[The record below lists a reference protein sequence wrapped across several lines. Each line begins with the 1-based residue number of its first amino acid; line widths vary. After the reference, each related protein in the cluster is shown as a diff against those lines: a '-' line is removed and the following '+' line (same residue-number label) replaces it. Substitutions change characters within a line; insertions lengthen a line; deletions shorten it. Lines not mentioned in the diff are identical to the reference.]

1 MNISSVFFLAH
12 FSMLGLEVVDFLR
25 LTPMQRNRLW
35 VHCQPSMS
43 ILLTASRYCFIKDL
57 AVDIVTVMTNSYDKH
72 VR

>member
-25 LTPMQRNRLW
+25 LTLMQRNILW

-43 ILLTASRYCFIKDL
+43 ILLAASRYCFIKDL
-57 AVDIVTVMTNSYDKH
+57 AVDTVTVMTNSYDKH